1 MKKCVCIF
9 TFISFLI
16 TLGCFSNQ
24 ETKWPIYQHNEN
36 SKPVYFAPGLEPTGF
51 NGIKWETTVSSIEGM
66 QHHRTDLSYGGV
78 EFYLRKGDTFK
89 LENGRTLP
97 IQYGFWKGKFYIGI
111 VYIKGKRDWNA
122 LKETVFRKFGE
133 GSKAWS
139 NKEEYLWL
147 GENSLMALGYNEDNK
162 TGTYY
167 IKSESML
174 KQMEAH
180 GSD

>member
-1 MKKCVCIF
+1 MKGWLGILIF
-9 TFISFLI
+9 IFILI

-24 ETKWPIYQHNEN
+24 ETKSTIYLHNEN
-36 SKPVYFAPGLEPTGF
+36 SKPVYFPPGLEPTGF

-66 QHHRTDLSYGGV
+66 QHHRTDLSYGGI
-78 EFYLRKGDTFK
+78 EFYLRKGDAFK
-89 LENGRTLP
+89 LENGKILP

-111 VYIKGKRDWNA
+111 VYTKGKSDWNA
-122 LKETVFRKFGE
+122 LKETVFRKFGK
-133 GSKAWS
+133 GSKSWS

-147 GENSLMALGYNEDNK
+147 GENSVMALGYNEYNK
-162 TGTYY
+162 MGKYY

-174 KQMEAH
+174 KQMEAY